1 MLAQILYMGTM
12 LPRGISTGDMTFLT
26 FFSSLRIQSTTFNK
40 LEVLQWIY
48 EIYSENL
55 DDKTVDNI
63 TWVTPV
69 AAKQHHLGALIDHIK
84 VTMVVCDKN
93 FLCNKISPSVMIHM
107 DIGLSLHELF
117 FGGGPEVIWNILFQL
132 NDVIS

>member
-12 LPRGISTGDMTFLT
+12 LPRGISTGDMTFIT

-55 DDKTVDNI
+55 DDKTVDHI

-69 AAKQHHLGALIDHIK
+69 AAKQHQLGALIDHIK
-84 VTMVVCDKN
+84 VTMVVCDQN
-93 FLCNKISPSVMIHM
+93 FSCNKI
-107 DIGLSLHELF
+107 
-117 FGGGPEVIWNILFQL
+117 
-132 NDVIS
+132 